1 MMQFI
6 TRGGDAQLLKWTVEW
21 LCACVETGELTSFK
35 LGDHVWLLIKQST
48 TALLKFNKSKF
59 TQWLRSNCYGLKI
72 YPSPPQGKKNPPH
85 FENVI
90 SNAKELGC
98 VTMGGDEV
106 TRMKWNDRC
115 HYLRR
120 GSILKGRVEVPFV
133 SLFMFFPSFIFCH
146 RTVKEVDISL
156 DFLASRTMSQH
167 GFAHNIPSQVLWK
180 RVTNR
185 LRRCLMNKTSQIQS
199 IRLYN
204 RENVLGLAGLDHWI
218 TISGVNELKEQS
230 VLGKSSTYLF
240 PVEAQDVTIIS
251 TKLSSAS
258 LSLDEGDTI
267 TLRIHFIMPTSHWF
281 MLLAYIYGFLAW
293 SSILNCK

>member
-1 MMQFI
+1 MQFI
-6 TRGGDAQLLKWTVEW
+6 TRGGDAQFLKWTVEW
-21 LCACVETGELTSFK
+21 LCAYVETGELTSFK
-35 LGDHVWLLIKQST
+35 LVNHVWLLIKQST

-59 TQWLRSNCYGLKI
+59 TQWHRSNCYGLKI
-72 YPSPPQGKKNPPH
+72 YPSPQEKILPH

-115 HYLRR
+115 RYLRPV
-120 GSILKGRVEVPFV
+120 SIIKGRAEGPFV
-133 SLFMFFPSFIFCH
+133 SLFMLFPPFIFCH
-146 RTVKEVDISL
+146 RAVKEVDISL

-167 GFAHNIPSQVLWK
+167 RSAHKIPSQVLWK

-281 MLLAYIYGFLAW
+281 VLLTYIYGFWAW